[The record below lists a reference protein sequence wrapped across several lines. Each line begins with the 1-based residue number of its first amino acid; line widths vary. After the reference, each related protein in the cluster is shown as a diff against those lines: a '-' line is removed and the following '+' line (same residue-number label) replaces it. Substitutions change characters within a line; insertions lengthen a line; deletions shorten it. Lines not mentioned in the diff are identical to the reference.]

1 MEGCIYCYTN
11 KINNKKY
18 IGQTTKTVEE
28 RAGKNGSFYKKE
40 WLFWRA
46 IQKYGW
52 ESFMVEILETLKA
65 ETHKELRKLLNDRE
79 RYWIKYYH
87 TYINDEACF
96 GYNADEGGNFHLHTE
111 DTKRKISEHLKGHP
125 AWNKGLTKETDE
137 RVRNTKPSSTRY
149 KPGHLNSPEMMQ
161 RAWEASRGENSKVAK
176 KIFCVETGEVFIS
189 GADAAKKYNCCPAT
203 ISQCL
208 HGRTK
213 TAAGL
218 HWKFLEE

>member
-1 MEGCIYCYTN
+1 MEGYIYCYTN

-79 RYWIKYYH
+79 RY
-87 TYINDEACF
+87 
-96 GYNADEGGNFHLHTE
+96 
-111 DTKRKISEHLKGHP
+111 
-125 AWNKGLTKETDE
+125 
-137 RVRNTKPSSTRY
+137 
-149 KPGHLNSPEMMQ
+149 
-161 RAWEASRGENSKVAK
+161 
-176 KIFCVETGEVFIS
+176 
-189 GADAAKKYNCCPAT
+189 
-203 ISQCL
+203 
-208 HGRTK
+208 
-213 TAAGL
+213 
-218 HWKFLEE
+218 